1 MAEERMGHDLTLRGR
16 QKLMLTGVTEV
27 VSFEE
32 NGAVL
37 NTELGTLLIQGR
49 DLQLKNLSAEAGQ
62 LAVEGTVSALAYEEP
77 RPRGGW
83 LRRLLG

>member
-16 QKLMLTGVTEV
+16 QKLILTGVTEV

-32 NGAVL
+32 SGAVL
-37 NTELGTLLIQGR
+37 NTELGTLLVQGR
-49 DLQLKNLSAEAGQ
+49 DLQLKNLSTDAGQ